1 MSVRLNQRRNFSHAL
16 KSTNRRVGKPANR
29 TNQRWMRAIWIYL
42 VRLNDH
48 RTHLITHSFDWFL
61 LPPPFLFFCLF
72 SGYMLCVWFESLWL
86 RGTRYEESHP
96 FWESAREMIVVVVR
110 LMGHEWEIR
119 YENNQRKSF
128 VRLVHWVCC
137 RHSYTCSRQ
146 TVHYQSSQIIQPSL
160 TICEFLWRGGSLAKV
175 EEAE

>member
-61 LPPPFLFFCLF
+61 LPPPPSCFFVCLVAICCVFGSRVSDWEELGMKNHTHSEKAREKWLLLLFDWWDMNEKYDTKITNGKV
-72 SGYMLCVWFESLWL
+72 SSVWFT
-86 RGTRYEESHP
+86 G
-96 FWESAREMIVVVVR
+96 FVVDIATHAAGR
-110 LMGHEWEIR
+110 RCTIKA
-119 YENNQRKSF
+119 RKSF
-128 VRLVHWVCC
+128 
-137 RHSYTCSRQ
+137 SR
-146 TVHYQSSQIIQPSL
+146 
-160 TICEFLWRGGSLAKV
+160 A
-175 EEAE
+175 